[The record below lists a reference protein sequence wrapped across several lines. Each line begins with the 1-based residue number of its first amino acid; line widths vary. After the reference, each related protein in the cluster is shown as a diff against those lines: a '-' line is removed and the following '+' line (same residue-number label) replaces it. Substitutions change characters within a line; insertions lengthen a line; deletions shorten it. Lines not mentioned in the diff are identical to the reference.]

1 VSAFLKELFRQV
13 EGGLTAETCG
23 ELFVI
28 VEELKKTKKVSEAAL
43 RPKDLTAVKDKQK
56 KAAKSKADKRKET
69 L

>member
-1 VSAFLKELFRQV
+1 M

-23 ELFVI
+23 ELFWI
-28 VEELKKTKKVSEAAL
+28 VEGLKKTKKVSEAAL